1 MITTAVDWL
10 PEGALDDPRL
20 RKSIEEVA
28 FLWGERWLGNAK
40 AYAVSTAKPARA
52 TNGLRIGN
60 TSWRE
65 SEMAVSY
72 AWNDELGLALALA
85 IVDAPDRKLPRSAQD
100 KALLLDLAWD
110 ALCDLAK
117 SVGTAL
123 RIDRSIGQPDD
134 RPIGADMEWQMRA
147 SRKPLPDFRFAV
159 PKQLIASARK
169 ALIGSALVD
178 IEESGS
184 IAAACGEAQIDVE
197 AVIGKASIN
206 WGDLEHLEE
215 GDVLVLDSETAR
227 PFPLRTTR
235 SGSEI
240 CHLKLAQEDSKFKLL
255 MDDGR

>member
-10 PEGALDDPRL
+10 PEGALDDSRL
-20 RKSIEEVA
+20 RKSIEDVA
-28 FLWGERWLGNAK
+28 LLWGERWLGNAK
-40 AYAVSTAKPARA
+40 AYTVSNAKAAKA
-52 TNGLRIGN
+52 TNGVRIGN
-60 TSWRE
+60 TSWRR
-65 SEMAVSY
+65 SEMAVAF
-72 AWNDELGLALALA
+72 AWNDELGLSLALA

-123 RIDRSIGQPDD
+123 RVDRSIDRPDD
-134 RPIGADMEWQMRA
+134 GPMGADMEWQMRA
-147 SRKPLPDFRFAV
+147 SRKPLLDFRFAV
-159 PKQLIASARK
+159 PKQVIASARK
-169 ALIGSALVD
+169 ALIGSAVVD
-178 IEESGS
+178 LETSGP
-184 IAAACGEAQIDVE
+184 IAAACGDAQIDVE

-215 GDVLVLDSETAR
+215 GDVLVLDCETDR
-227 PFPLRTTR
+227 PFPLRTSK

-240 CHLKLAQEDSKFKLL
+240 CHLKLAQEDNKFKLL